1 MPRSEGKRP
10 LWQRLMWLIA
20 IWSASVLSLG
30 VLSYLLRQVMQAVGL
45 STP

>member
-10 LWQRLMWLIA
+10 LWLRLMWLIA

-30 VLSYLLRQVMQAVGL
+30 VLSYLLRQAMRAVGL